1 MHSVKSTCIRQGTG
15 RTTWLPDARQGKGY
29 SDRERIRTMGQTKT
43 VEGVRGV
50 PGFPDVETS
59 KAGVRLYLL
68 AVLVAVGVFVFGRG
82 DD

>member
-1 MHSVKSTCIRQGTG
+1 MG
-15 RTTWLPDARQGKGY
+15 RTTG
-29 SDRERIRTMGQTKT
+29 T